1 MALADL
7 AQVAAGSPHGRAIC
21 GVFNMNRT
29 QAVASLRR
37 LADLDVTIV
46 CFGHGEPLTHA
57 AATDCRR
64 PPPAACP
71 PTPVRM
77 PVTAA
82 APSSRQSTGPALSG
96 KTHARSALASLDA
109 IYR

>member
-1 MALADL
+1 MTSGALTRPRRMALADL

-46 CFGHGEPLTHA
+46 CSGHGEPLTHA
-57 AATDCRR
+57 AATRTAGGR
-64 PPPAACP
+64 PPH
-71 PTPVRM
+71 VHRH
-77 PVTAA
+77 
-82 APSSRQSTGPALSG
+82 QSECRDGRRAQ
-96 KTHARSALASLDA
+96 
-109 IYR
+109 